1 MTEPP
6 PSIAIAVPPVAP
18 LSPARAVL
26 HVVLVVC
33 GIALALW
40 ALYRLESVVLVL
52 TLAAL
57 FAYVIAPLVHIAERP
72 VRIAGRRRH
81 LRRGVAIAVV
91 YLGLVGSAAAG
102 ALLLLP
108 SVSEQAHEMLVR
120 APSYGQ
126 SLVAWEHG
134 WSRYYERLRIPSGLR
149 QSIDQSMLAA
159 SDIAIGST
167 RAALVSLVGAVLPW
181 LVLIPIL
188 AFFLLKDAAEFRRI
202 ILIALPHRMRLR
214 GHRLFEDMNA
224 ALAAYIRAQL
234 LACVLVG
241 SICGIGFAVLGLPY
255 SILLGVLAGVLEF
268 IPLVGPLLL
277 AMIAATVG
285 ALHVPMLA
293 VWTVTFLVG
302 VRILEDYVVYPRLM
316 RSGVQLHPLAVIV
329 AVLAGAELDGVAG
342 MFLAVP
348 VVAIASVVCRHWV
361 EWRGGEQGEPL
372 TSKENDPVP
381 FGTAGFP

>member
-91 YLGLVGSAAAG
+91 YLGLVGSAATG

-361 EWRGGEQGEPL
+361 EWRGGEQGESL